1 MKFKLWLENEDY
13 RGTHQPPTKEDA
25 PLHDLTNTY
34 PDDIYGPNG
43 ARYYGHGDPN
53 IDNYTI
59 SIIQSARNK
68 PNMQVKIYRA
78 MPKVLSSQ
86 EKINDLEKQKK
97 YIQKTGKIPPA
108 AMDYLGSAS
117 SYFNP
122 SKYYEI
128 LNKELEKINSKP
140 LVEKEKI
147 KINSGDWVSINRQYA
162 VEHGQSSLR
171 NNYRILTKT
180 VPARTLF
187 TNGDSIHEW
196 GYNP

>member
-1 MKFKLWLENEDY
+1 
-13 RGTHQPPTKEDA
+13 
-25 PLHDLTNTY
+25 
-34 PDDIYGPNG
+34 
-43 ARYYGHGDPN
+43 
-53 IDNYTI
+53 
-59 SIIQSARNK
+59 
-68 PNMQVKIYRA
+68 MQIEIYRA

-86 EKINDLEKQKK
+86 EKIKDLEKQKK
-97 YIQKTGKIPPA
+97 HIQKTGKIPPS

-128 LNKELEKINSKP
+128 LNKELEKINSQP

-147 KINSGDWVSINRQYA
+147 KINSGDWVTINKKYA

>member
-1 MKFKLWLENEDY
+1 MNFKLWLEDEDY
-13 RGTHQPPTKEDA
+13 RGTHQAPTKQDA
-25 PLHDLTNTY
+25 PLHDLTNMY

-43 ARYYGHGDPN
+43 ARYYGHGNPS
-53 IDNYTI
+53 DNYTI

-78 MPKVLSSQ
+78 IPKVLSSQ
-86 EKINDLEKQKK
+86 EKIDDLENQKR

-108 AMDYLGSAS
+108 AMDRLGSAS
-117 SYFNP
+117 SYFNS

-128 LNKELEKINSKP
+128 LNKELEKIKSEP
-140 LVEKEKI
+140 TIEKEKI
-147 KINSGDWVSINRQYA
+147 KINSGDWVTINREYA

-180 VPARTLF
+180 VPARTLY
-187 TNGDSIHEW
+187 TDGNSIHEW